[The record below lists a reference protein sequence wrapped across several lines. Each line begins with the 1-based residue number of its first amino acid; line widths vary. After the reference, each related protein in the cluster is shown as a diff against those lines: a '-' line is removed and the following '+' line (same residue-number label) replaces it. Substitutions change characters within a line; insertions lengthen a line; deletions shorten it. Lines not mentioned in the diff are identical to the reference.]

1 MYNVFTPGDSISRQ
15 TTNASDEGYRKHL
28 IQRYKK
34 ENPCSFNC
42 DGKKWKYF
50 DLISTEESVTEGNK
64 SPGSIDLRRLPQN
77 VEDPPRSLIIG
88 PPGIGKSSLAIEL
101 CKRWSRKELLH
112 KYEYVILLEVSDP
125 DINSAKKL
133 KDVIDNKEWC
143 DKIETT
149 NGRDCLFIIEGY
161 DELAPDSKKL
171 GLVAKLI
178 KAKSLSEA
186 SLIVTSRPTYKDE
199 LSNYFDAKA
208 IEITGFSSSGKD
220 EYIEHRL
227 LKQNAKS
234 FRDCFSRFPI
244 MDECSS
250 IPFYLAILVHL
261 FAGYKQTCNPTL
273 AERFPNTL
281 TKMYGALICE
291 LILQFAEKHPRFSKL
306 VSKNI
311 HLPPGEFRNLAP
323 EIYMSFLKLCQLS
336 YKALID
342 PNYALKADDQESFNL
357 VNEHNESIEG
367 RSKYFSFLHSSIKE
381 YLGAYFI
388 SRMDPEFIKNHW
400 LNMIECKRFNLALQF
415 LSGFHGCTL
424 KDLFVI
430 KPSDPHNDFHN
441 FYTFRQLCE
450 FDSNKVI
457 TTAFEKVNK
466 PRVFRT
472 WPAPSPGDFWCLGRI
487 IALSACDWELGFTI
501 QHLQNCHFQ
510 MLYDALQ
517 HYDQEQSKS
526 SIIKLSLSLNQ
537 FNEEGLHF
545 LFQISPKIL
554 SNKICHINLSGNHLM
569 SEAIELLTD
578 HINLFPQLKVLLIHN
593 NDISCH
599 QPLIEALMKH
609 KCITQVSFSNLKS
622 SECETL
628 MTKMNE
634 NLEIIELWQLSSES
648 IKTTIDLIHVPH
660 EKSGSKLNKLEFH
673 QSQVTRES
681 IENLSET
688 LPRSS
693 ITVLVMKNCNITS
706 STFPKIV
713 IAAAKLC
720 HLNLSDNCIG
730 LCYAQALENLRTY
743 SEAELIYEHNCQ
755 QIATQVHVHGHQNVT
770 HGQHAYQSQSSHKS
784 QQCTSQPSHQP
795 ANKRRRITH

>member
-28 IQRYKK
+28 MQWYKK

-42 DGKKWKYF
+42 DSKEWKYF

-77 VEDPPRSLIIG
+77 IEDPPRSLIIG
-88 PPGIGKSSLAIEL
+88 PPGIGKSSLAVEL

-143 DKIETT
+143 DKIESM
-149 NGRDCLFIIEGY
+149 NGRKCLFIIEGY
-161 DELAPDSKKL
+161 DELAPDNKKL
-171 GLVAKLI
+171 GLVTKLI

-199 LSNYFDAKA
+199 LSSYFDAKA
-208 IEITGFSSSGKD
+208 IEITGFSTSGKD

-227 LKQNAKS
+227 SKQDAES
-234 FRDCFSRFPI
+234 FRGRFSRFPI

-261 FAGYKQTCNPTL
+261 FAGYKHTCEHT
-273 AERFPNTL
+273 RTFPNTL

-306 VSKNI
+306 VSENI

-336 YKALID
+336 YKALIN
-342 PNYALKADDQESFNL
+342 PNYALKKADDQESFNL
-357 VNEHNESIEG
+357 VNEHTESIEG
-367 RSKYFSFLHSSIKE
+367 RSKYLSFLHSSIKE
-381 YLGAYFI
+381 YLGAYYI
-388 SRMDPEFIKNHW
+388 SRMDSESINNHW
-400 LNMIECKRFNLALQF
+400 LNMKECKRFNLALQF
-415 LSGFHGCTL
+415 LSGFKCIS
-424 KDLFVI
+424 DNLFI
-430 KPSDPHNDFHN
+430 IQPIGKPNDFCN

-450 FDSNKVI
+450 FDSNEVI
-457 TTAFEKVNK
+457 TTAFEKVNEIY
-466 PRVFRT
+466 VFRT

-487 IALSACDWELGFTI
+487 IALSACNWSLGFTI
-501 QHLQNCHFQ
+501 RHLQNCHFQ
-510 MLYDALQ
+510 MLQDALHCYNQ
-517 HYDQEQSKS
+517 NQSKS
-526 SIIKLSLSLNQ
+526 SIVRFTLALNQ
-537 FNEEGLHF
+537 FNEEGLRF
-545 LFQISPKIL
+545 LFQISPNIL
-554 SNKICHINLSGNHLM
+554 SKTYFIDLRGNHLT
-569 SEAIELLTD
+569 SEAIQLLTY
-578 HINLFPQLKVLLIHN
+578 HINLFPQLKELLIHN

-599 QPLIEALMKH
+599 QPLIEALTKH
-609 KCITQVSFSNLKS
+609 KHITRVSFSNIKS

-634 NLEIIELWQLSSES
+634 NLKIIQLWQLSSES
-648 IKTTIDLIHVPH
+648 VKTTIELIPR
-660 EKSGSKLNKLEFH
+660 ETSGSKLNKLEFH

-755 QIATQVHVHGHQNVT
+755 QIATQVHVHGHQNVN